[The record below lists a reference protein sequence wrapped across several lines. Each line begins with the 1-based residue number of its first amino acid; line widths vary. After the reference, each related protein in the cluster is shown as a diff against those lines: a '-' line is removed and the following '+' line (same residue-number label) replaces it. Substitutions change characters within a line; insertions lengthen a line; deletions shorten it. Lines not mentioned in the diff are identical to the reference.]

1 MPGAPGY
8 TSDAR
13 AAAAAARHKCATR
26 AGSQKWQCEETRT
39 EGTRLDN
46 NILYLLKLCGERRG
60 ASTAQTAPARW
71 RTSPAACLSRHR
83 STSRRSTRRAC
94 CEWDDAR
101 AMHAAMNDALQPFMY
116 LLESHDGCKRLFEA
130 IDKLVPMTNMTA
142 LPTRAGVSAAG
153 AVSRHHR
160 RALRRTG
167 PPLPPQ

>member
-1 MPGAPGY
+1 MLEQTPLHVTAL
-8 TSDAR
+8 DA
-13 AAAAAARHKCATR
+13 
-26 AGSQKWQCEETRT
+26 AG
-39 EGTRLDN
+39 
-46 NILYLLKLCGERRG
+46 LLLI
-60 ASTAQTAPARW
+60 
-71 RTSPAACLSRHR
+71 
-83 STSRRSTRRAC
+83 
-94 CEWDDAR
+94 EWDDAR
-101 AMHAAMNDALQPFMY
+101 AMHAAMIDALQPFMY